1 MRALVLAV
9 LVASPALAQEGP
21 RPLTFSSEG
30 DSYEVPADG
39 FESLDYAKETGLAL
53 CLTEPVERE
62 VAAFTSGHVG
72 DVVRVAIGDT
82 QVIAVE
88 VVAPYEG
95 GCINWPV
102 HPMVAANYVAM
113 LTGEAPRMP
122 LPPEATGE

>member
-1 MRALVLAV
+1 MRAVA
-9 LVASPALAQEGP
+9 LVALLAAPALAQDEP

-30 DSYEVPADG
+30 ESYEVPADG
-39 FESLDYAKETGLAL
+39 FESLDYAEGTGLAL

-62 VAAFTSGHVG
+62 VAAFTEAHVG

-82 QVIAVE
+82 EVIAVE
-88 VVAPYEG
+88 VVNPYEG
-95 GCINWPV
+95 GCIKWPI

-113 LTGEAPRMP
+113 LTGEPPRTA